1 MGLDSFEYKN
11 LVQFDW
17 IWLIL
22 AAPLLGAMVNGLL
35 VLIGARRQKDLVPPG
50 LYATLSCGAA
60 ILSFVAAWFT
70 FVHFKG
76 LPDGSVLTQ
85 ELFDWI
91 EAGTFHV
98 KMSFELD
105 ALSMTMVVFITFVSS
120 LIHLY
125 SIGYMKDDPGF
136 GRFFTYLNLFLFS
149 MLVLVMAQN
158 LLVLFLGWE
167 GVGFCSYL
175 LIGFWFEDEAK
186 ANAGK
191 KAIIVNRIG
200 DAGFLAGLLIV
211 FVLAGTFNFN
221 ELQLGKHAFTELS
234 ATMICLCFFFGAAGK
249 SAQIPLYVWLPD
261 AMAGPTPVSALIHA
275 ATMVTAGVYL
285 IARLN
290 FLFVLAPWAST
301 VVAVI
306 GALTALLAATIALG
320 QTDIKK
326 VLAYSTVS
334 QLGYMFLGVGVSAYG
349 AGIFHL
355 ITHGFFKAC
364 LFLAAGSVIHAMK
377 GEQDIRKMGGLL
389 KHVPTTSVS
398 FMLGWMAISGIL
410 PFCGGF
416 NSKDAILWKALA
428 TPNPVIP
435 FLPEVL
441 YFTALFTA
449 FLTAFYMTRLV
460 VLVFFGE
467 YRGDREVFEHL
478 HESPKIMTVPLLV
491 LAIGS
496 VVIGWIGM
504 PEAIGGGN
512 TLGRFLEPI
521 FHLSTIEATN
531 VSAKME
537 PLLMLMSFL
546 VAGLGVGVAC
556 YIYGWKHT
564 ISPMLLKMIPGGKKA
579 IEKKYYVDEIY
590 DVLVVRMVRGFA
602 QWVSNRLV
610 EQILINR
617 LVEAVTQGVQAV
629 ARVSGK
635 LQTGLVRVYLAYVV
649 AGAALLIYL
658 MVH

>member
-22 AAPLLGAMVNGLL
+22 AAPLLGALVNGLL
-35 VLIGARRQKDLVPPG
+35 VLIGARRQKDIVPPG

-60 ILSFVAAWFT
+60 ILSFMAAWFT
-70 FVHFKG
+70 FIHFKD

-91 EAGTFHV
+91 EAGAFHV

-377 GEQDIRKMGGLL
+377 GEKDIRKMGGLL
-389 KHVPTTSVS
+389 KHVPMTSVS
-398 FMLGWMAISGIL
+398 FMLGWMAISGSCL
-410 PFCGGF
+410 FAGDSTARTQSFGRP
-416 NSKDAILWKALA
+416 WQ
-428 TPNPVIP
+428 PPIP
-435 FLPEVL
+435 
-441 YFTALFTA
+441 
-449 FLTAFYMTRLV
+449 
-460 VLVFFGE
+460 
-467 YRGDREVFEHL
+467 
-478 HESPKIMTVPLLV
+478 
-491 LAIGS
+491 
-496 VVIGWIGM
+496 
-504 PEAIGGGN
+504 
-512 TLGRFLEPI
+512 
-521 FHLSTIEATN
+521 
-531 VSAKME
+531 
-537 PLLMLMSFL
+537 
-546 VAGLGVGVAC
+546 
-556 YIYGWKHT
+556 
-564 ISPMLLKMIPGGKKA
+564 
-579 IEKKYYVDEIY
+579 
-590 DVLVVRMVRGFA
+590 
-602 QWVSNRLV
+602 
-610 EQILINR
+610 
-617 LVEAVTQGVQAV
+617 
-629 ARVSGK
+629 
-635 LQTGLVRVYLAYVV
+635 
-649 AGAALLIYL
+649 
-658 MVH
+658 

>member
-1 MGLDSFEYKN
+1 MGLETFQYKT

-17 IWLIL
+17 IWVIL
-22 AAPLLGAMVNGLL
+22 AAPLLGALINGSL
-35 VLIGARRQKDLVPPG
+35 VLIASRRKTVFAPT
-50 LYATLSCGAA
+50 LYATLACGAA
-60 ILSFVAAWFT
+60 VLSFVAAWFT
-70 FVHFKG
+70 FLHFKA
-76 LPDGSVLTQ
+76 LPEGSVLTQ

-91 EAGTFHV
+91 EAGPFHV
-98 KMSFELD
+98 RMSFELD
-105 ALSMTMVVFITFVSS
+105 ALSMTMAVFITFVSG

-149 MLVLVMAQN
+149 MLVLVMAEN

-175 LIGFWFEDEAK
+175 LIGFWFDDEAK

-200 DAGFLAGLLIV
+200 DAGFLAGLLVI
-211 FVLAGTFNFN
+211 FTLAGTFNFN
-221 ELQLGKHAFTELS
+221 DLQLGKHAFSEWS
-234 ATMICLCFFFGAAGK
+234 ATLICLCFFFGAAGK
-249 SAQIPLYVWLPD
+249 SAQIPLYIWLPD

-290 FLFVLAPWAST
+290 FLYVLAPWAST
-301 VVAVI
+301 IVAVI
-306 GALTALLAATIALG
+306 GCLTALLGATLALS
-320 QTDIKK
+320 QNDIKK
-326 VLAYSTVS
+326 VLAYSTIS
-334 QLGYMFLGVGVSAYG
+334 QLGFMFLGVGVSAYES
-349 AGIFHL
+349 GIFHL

-364 LFLAAGSVIHAMK
+364 LFLAAGSVIHSLK

-389 KHVPTTSVS
+389 KHIPMTSVS
-398 FMLGWMAISGIL
+398 FLLGWMAITGIL

-416 NSKDAILWKALA
+416 NSKDEILWKALS

-435 FLPEVL
+435 FLSQLL

-449 FLTAFYMTRLV
+449 FLTAYYMTRLV

-467 YRGDREVFEHL
+467 YRGEKDLYEHL
-478 HESPKIMTVPLLV
+478 HESPKIMTLPVLL

-496 VVIGWIGM
+496 LFSGWIGM

-512 TLGRFLEPI
+512 TLGKFLQPI
-521 FHLSTIEATN
+521 FHLSTVESTN
-531 VSAKME
+531 VSSKME
-537 PLLMLMSFL
+537 PLLMALSWLIAM
-546 VAGLGVGVAC
+546 LGVGVAW
-556 YIYGWKHT
+556 YVYGLKHK
-564 ISPMLLKMIPGGKKA
+564 ISPMLLKLIPGGQKA
-579 IEKKYYVDEIY
+579 LEKKYYVDELY
-590 DVLVVRMVRGFA
+590 DILVVRMVKGFA
-602 QWVSNRLV
+602 NWISDRLV

-617 LVEAVTQGVQAV
+617 IVEGLVQGAALLAHWTRKTQ
-629 ARVSGK
+629 R
-635 LQTGLVRVYLAYVV
+635 GLVRFYLAYVV

-658 MVH
+658 ILH

>member
-1 MGLDSFEYKN
+1 M
-11 LVQFDW
+11 VQFDW

-22 AAPLLGAMVNGLL
+22 AAPLLGALVNGLL
-35 VLIGARRQKDLVPPG
+35 VLVSARRKSAFAPA

-60 ILSFVAAWFT
+60 VLSFLASWFT
-70 FVHFKG
+70 FLHFKA

-98 KMSFELD
+98 KMGFELD

-136 GRFFTYLNLFLFS
+136 GRYFTYLNLFLFS
-149 MLVLVMAQN
+149 MLALIMGQN

-211 FVLAGTFNFN
+211 FALAGTFNFN
-221 ELQLGKHAFTELS
+221 ELQLGKHAFSELS
-234 ATMICLCFFFGAAGK
+234 ATVICLCFFFGAAGK

-285 IARLN
+285 VARLN

-301 VVAVI
+301 TVAVI
-306 GALTALLAATIALG
+306 GVLTALLGATIALG

-326 VLAYSTVS
+326 VLAYSTIS
-334 QLGYMFLGVGVSAYG
+334 QLGYMFLGVGVGAYG

-389 KHVPTTSVS
+389 KHLPMTSVS
-398 FMLGWMAISGIL
+398 FLLGWMAISGIL

-416 NSKDAILWKALA
+416 NSKDAILWKTLA

-435 FLPEVL
+435 FLPEIL

-460 VLVFFGE
+460 VMVFFGD
-467 YRGDREVFEHL
+467 YRGDQELFEHL
-478 HESPKIMTVPLLV
+478 HESPKIMTIPLLV
-491 LAIGS
+491 LGIGS
-496 VVIGWIGM
+496 IVSGWIGM

-512 TLGRFLEPI
+512 SLGKFLEPI
-521 FHLSTIEATN
+521 FHLSTVEATN
-531 VSAKME
+531 VSAKIE
-537 PLLMLMSFL
+537 PLLMALSWL
-546 VAGLGVGVAC
+546 IVVLGVLSASYV
-556 YIYGWKHT
+556 YGWKHT
-564 ISPMLLKMIPGGKKA
+564 ISPLLLKMIPGGRKA

-590 DVLVVRMVRGFA
+590 DLLVVRMVRGFA
-602 QWVSNRLV
+602 EWVSNRLV

-617 LVEAVTQGVQAV
+617 VVEGVAQGLAFLARLIQKTQV
-629 ARVSGK
+629 
-635 LQTGLVRVYLAYVV
+635 GLVRVYLAYVV

-658 MVH
+658 ILH

>member
-1 MGLDSFEYKN
+1 MGIDTFQYKN
-11 LVQFDW
+11 LIQFDW

-22 AAPLLGAMVNGLL
+22 AAPLLGALVNGLL
-35 VLIGARRQKDLVPPG
+35 VLISARRKSAFAPALH
-50 LYATLSCGAA
+50 ATLACGAV
-60 ILSFVAAWFT
+60 ILSFLASWFT
-70 FVHFKG
+70 FLHFKA
-76 LPDGSVLTQ
+76 LPDGSILTQ

-98 KMSFELD
+98 KMGFELD

-149 MLVLVMAQN
+149 MLVLVMGQN

-200 DAGFLAGLLIV
+200 DAGFLAGLLVV
-211 FVLAGTFNFN
+211 FALAGTFNFD
-221 ELQLGKHAFTELS
+221 ELQLGKHAFSELS
-234 ATMICLCFFFGAAGK
+234 ATIICLCFFFGAAGK

-301 VVAVI
+301 LVAVI
-306 GALTALLAATIALG
+306 GVLTALLAATIALG

-326 VLAYSTVS
+326 VLAYSTIS
-334 QLGYMFLGVGVSAYG
+334 QLGFMFLGVGVSAYG

-389 KHVPTTSVS
+389 KHLPVTSVS
-398 FMLGWMAISGIL
+398 FLLGWMAISGIL

-416 NSKDAILWKALA
+416 NSKDAILWKTLA

-435 FLPEVL
+435 FLPEIL

-460 VLVFFGE
+460 VLVFFGD
-467 YRGDREVFEHL
+467 YRGDQEIFEHV

-496 VVIGWIGM
+496 IVCGWIGM
-504 PEAIGGGN
+504 PESIGGGN
-512 TLGRFLEPI
+512 SLGKFLEPI
-521 FHLSTIEATN
+521 FHLSTVEATN

-546 VAGLGVGVAC
+546 VAGLGVGMAWYV
-556 YIYGWKHT
+556 YGWKHT
-564 ISPMLLKMIPGGKKA
+564 ISPLLLKMIPGGKKA

-602 QWVSNRLV
+602 EWVSNRLV

-617 LVEAVTQGVQAV
+617 VVEGIAQGLAFLARLIQKTQV
-629 ARVSGK
+629 
-635 LQTGLVRVYLAYVV
+635 GLVRVYLAYVV

-658 MVH
+658 ILH